1 MSCSSHAFT
10 NSGFPIPNLLSK
22 SELLFVCLMFGVD
35 GYLQNK
41 RDKIGWDILKK
52 IGIRNWWM
60 YVVSSSIEHMQYFKH
75 KAQTKYL
82 FICRSVLIV
91 LKIYVSN
98 FLISIRDIWW
108 IDWTLD
114 LLEVWYAFDFI
125 SCFSAS
131 FNCICILFLYQVTSV
146 LSKLLLCLHFFS
158 LKAGKEDF
166 YYKITI
172 ARITTFCPKSWCLRT
187 IT

>member
-1 MSCSSHAFT
+1 MLSR
-10 NSGFPIPNLLSK
+10 IPPNFLSK

-82 FICRSVLIV
+82 FICRSVFRNCVENICLKFPNFYQGYLMNRLNFGLTWGLICFWF
-91 LKIYVSN
+91 Y
-98 FLISIRDIWW
+98 FLLFSLIQ
-108 IDWTLD
+108 LYMHF
-114 LLEVWYAFDFI
+114 VFI
-125 SCFSAS
+125 SSDKCF
-131 FNCICILFLYQVTSV
+131 VKTSLV
-146 LSKLLLCLHFFS
+146 FTFFFTKGRQGRLLL
-158 LKAGKEDF
+158 
-166 YYKITI
+166 
-172 ARITTFCPKSWCLRT
+172 
-187 IT
+187 

>member
-146 LSKLLLCLHFFS
+146 LSKLLLCLHFFH
-158 LKAGKEDF
+158 
-166 YYKITI
+166 
-172 ARITTFCPKSWCLRT
+172 
-187 IT
+187 